1 MRKFRT
7 TLALGLCFTLAAGM
21 SGCGLIPKEEELP
34 TAPYLVEA
42 ETQEYVFTPVFVGDV
57 VVTENIRSYYIP
69 SANEKLSFD
78 IGGEYI
84 KNVYVELGDQVHA
97 GDVLMELDV
106 TNIESQITQQEQE
119 LSDLSRQ
126 INNLTVN
133 KGLALEEAELLDAQ
147 AAEMGT
153 PGWISKVETVNATYT
168 TQINALWNTYS
179 VSDTRLKELKEEM
192 ASRQLIASFD
202 GVVTSLTWMGDHY
215 RTEKGETLIE
225 ISDMSGAMFEVF
237 SSNGDV
243 LEDGKTYQMTCNNET
258 YEVIAHLGSE
268 LEKEDVDPDT
278 FYLEMTTPDPTI
290 EKNDIGYVR
299 VVMEQSLNTLYV
311 KSSAIKLVNGTYV
324 VYVLGEDGYREA
336 KEVVVGLTDGTITEI
351 KSGVEEGEYLILP

>member
-1 MRKFRT
+1 MKKFRT
-7 TLALGLCFTLAAGM
+7 SLALGLCLSLVAGT

-57 VVTENIRSYYIP
+57 FVSENVRSYYIP
-69 SANEKLSFD
+69 SSNEKLSFG

-97 GDVLMELDV
+97 GDILMELDV
-106 TNIESQITQQEQE
+106 STIQSQITQQEQE

-126 INNLTVN
+126 INNLNTN
-133 KGLALEEAELLDAQ
+133 KALAIEEAELLDKQ
-147 AAEMGT
+147 AADMGT
-153 PGWISKVETVNATYT
+153 QGWVSKVETVTATYT

-179 VSDTRLKELKEEM
+179 VADTRLKELKEEM
-192 ASRQLIASFD
+192 AARQLIASID
-202 GVVTSLTWMGDHY
+202 GTVTSLTWLGDRY
-215 RTEKGETLIE
+215 RTVMGETLVE

-237 SSNGDV
+237 SNNASVLVNG
-243 LEDGKTYQMTCNNET
+243 ETYQLTCNNET
-258 YEVIAHLGSE
+258 YEVIAHLGADM
-268 LEKEDVDPDT
+268 EKDDVDPEKI
-278 FYLEMTTPDPTI
+278 YLEMTTPDPSI

-299 VVMEQSLNTLYV
+299 VILEQSLNTLYV
-311 KSSAIKLVNGTYV
+311 KSSAIKQVNGTYV

-336 KEVVVGLTDGTITEI
+336 KEIVVGLTDGNITEI
-351 KSGVEEGEYLILP
+351 KSGVEEGEFLILP